1 MTTAS
6 TRPAPFPDDVTEG
19 FWDSLRAQ
27 RLSIQRC
34 ARCSRFNH
42 APSLTCPACGS
53 EALRYEAV
61 SGRGTVHSYTVLE
74 DPPGPGF
81 ATLVPLVVVVVELVE
96 QPGLL
101 MVANLLGT
109 EPAAVRIGAE
119 VEVTFEKISE
129 DCVLPQFRP
138 AGA

>member
-6 TRPAPFPDDVTEG
+6 TRPVPFPDDVTEG

-27 RLSIQRC
+27 TLGIQRC

-53 EALRYEAV
+53 EDLRYEPV

-109 EPAAVRIGAE
+109 EPAEVRIGAE